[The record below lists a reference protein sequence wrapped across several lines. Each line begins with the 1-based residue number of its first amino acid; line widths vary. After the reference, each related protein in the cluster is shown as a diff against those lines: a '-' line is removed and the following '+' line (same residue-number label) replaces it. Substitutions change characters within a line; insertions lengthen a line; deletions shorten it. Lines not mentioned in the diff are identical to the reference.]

1 MANATSTQLQELYV
15 AYFGRAAD
23 PTGLDYWTESGITT
37 TAFAADMYAQDEF
50 KDAYGS
56 LSTESQVNQIYKNLF
71 DRDADVTGLTY
82 WTQQIN
88 LGNLKV
94 AEIATHLIWAAQNNS
109 GSTDDKTT
117 LENKTNAAIAYTAEV
132 KLTTAGILAYQPES
146 TSPTWTAGSNITEAI
161 TYLSG
166 INGTTASDAAGIT
179 ASVNKIL
186 ATGVPAAALSLAF
199 TTGVDTLT
207 GGSGNDNFTADT
219 SAKFGS
225 LDSVSAGA
233 GTDTVT
239 IADASDTAF
248 SFNQVTLTSVEN
260 LVISHSSNAAGDTFT
275 VNTQNNADLNKV
287 VLTQTGTA
295 SPVDFD
301 SSANVTEF
309 SIDGGSQTQS
319 VTTVNILDNGDAAT
333 ANTDTTYFF
342 KTVTITGETGA
353 NTVD

>member
-23 PTGLDYWTESGITT
+23 PTGLDYWTEIGITT

-109 GSTDDKTT
+109 GSADDKTT

-146 TSPTWTAGSNITEAI
+146 TDPTWTAGTNITEAK

-166 INGTTASDAAGIT
+166 INGTTASTAAGIT

-186 ATGVPAAALSLAF
+186 TTGVPAAAKALSF
-199 TTGVDTLT
+199 TTGVDTLI

-219 SAKFGS
+219 SAKFGT

-233 GTDTVT
+233 GDDTVT

-260 LVISHSSNAAGDTFT
+260 LVISHSSNAVGDTFT

-301 SSANVTEF
+301 SSANVLEF
-309 SIDGGSQTQS
+309 SIDGGSQTQA

-333 ANTDTTYFF
+333 ATTATTDVL
-342 KTVTITGETGA
+342 KTVT
-353 NTVD
+353 